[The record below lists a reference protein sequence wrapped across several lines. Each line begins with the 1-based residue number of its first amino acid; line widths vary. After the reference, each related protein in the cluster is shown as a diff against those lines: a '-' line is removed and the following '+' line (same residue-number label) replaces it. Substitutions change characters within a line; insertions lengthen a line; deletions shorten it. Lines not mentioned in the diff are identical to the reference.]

1 MTLPENCTARRSN
14 QTRELEQVILFHNA
28 AQIHK
33 ELNKDNSYL
42 AQEYRSTGEELLVAY
57 MELLHYIRAETGGTA
72 HDIVERLDGVLSNI
86 ARMVMMRQRFM
97 APAA

>member
-1 MTLPENCTARRSN
+1 MAVAENNTARTPN

-28 AQIHK
+28 APIHRELK
-33 ELNKDNSYL
+33 ENSYL